1 MTVDARD
8 LSYLTHEQMFWKN
21 ASLEFSYVCFIVDLI
36 TKISSISVTP
46 WNSQNRTFRHGYYTS
61 STCGQYYMLKKETM
75 VLVQKRH
82 SYDWKLEA
90 LGAWIVLGVVVF
102 FHLLSLLMCL
112 WSLRFRISMQYRKV
126 DSFCLEIKEL
136 GDLCGSS

>member
-1 MTVDARD
+1 
-8 LSYLTHEQMFWKN
+8 
-21 ASLEFSYVCFIVDLI
+21 
-36 TKISSISVTP
+36 
-46 WNSQNRTFRHGYYTS
+46 
-61 STCGQYYMLKKETM
+61 MLKKETM

-82 SYDWKLEA
+82 SYDSGVYHRNLGFLEIRSTWSMDR
-90 LGAWIVLGVVVF
+90 AWCGVF